1 MTAPKEIRS
10 HLWPTSEQRVP
21 VGNDQP
27 TSIVIDNLTVGDT
40 YRVSIYVNVDNP
52 TAGASCQL
60 RTAGDYSPTISTSR
74 RVTYDFTAAATIHGI
89 SVTSS
94 GCGKIRIL
102 NGVCVDI
109 KDWDTLT
116 GLNLP
121 GNFFN
126 YATRPE

>member
-1 MTAPKEIRS
+1 MTAPKEIRN
-10 HLWPTSEQRVP
+10 HLWPTSVQIVP
-21 VGNDQP
+21 VGNDHL

-52 TAGASCQL
+52 TTGASCQL
-60 RTAGDYSPTISTSR
+60 RTAGDYSPTISTSQ

-89 SVTSS
+89 SVTSR

-116 GLNLP
+116 GLNLS

-126 YATRPE
+126 YATQPE